1 MAMPCQSPAVAKILA
16 QTILDMYSFLLTLMT
31 ALVWEK
37 VSDFTIQF
45 HIVYNQGICSP
56 SLGLLPPSP
65 YHQVYSKD
73 RSPVGTAK
81 HHLPLSELSWPCPNP
96 CLRMQ
101 LAEGLRR
108 PLGAVCPATPSPPL
122 PVWSLGQSLQEVSS
136 LLLLPSQ
143 ALINGPSPCSSD
155 GES

>member
-1 MAMPCQSPAVAKILA
+1 MLKSSTSQNSGTDHSGCV
-16 QTILDMYSFLLTLMT
+16 YSFLLTLTT

-37 VSDFTIQF
+37 FSDFTIQF
-45 HIVYNQGICSP
+45 HIAYNKE
-56 SLGLLPPSP
+56 LAARLLDSCHTPLITKCIARTDLLWALQNTTPCCLDGSG
-65 YHQVYSKD
+65 
-73 RSPVGTAK
+73 PVLIPG
-81 HHLPLSELSWPCPNP
+81 
-96 CLRMQ
+96 LRMQ
-101 LAEGLRR
+101 LAESLRR